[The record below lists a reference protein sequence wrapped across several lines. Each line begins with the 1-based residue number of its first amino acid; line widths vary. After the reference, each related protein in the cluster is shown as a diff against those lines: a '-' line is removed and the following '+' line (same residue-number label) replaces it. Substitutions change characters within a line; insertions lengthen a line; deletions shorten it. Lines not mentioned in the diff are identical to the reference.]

1 MAGKHFTFKMP
12 TRLTKFADKKVAA
25 TPITAHNPL
34 KPPITDG
41 FTPVEKRQLGD

>member
-1 MAGKHFTFKMP
+1 MAEKHSTFRMP
-12 TRLTKFADKKVAA
+12 NRLTKLADKKVAA

-41 FTPVEKRQLGD
+41 FTPVIKTYW